1 MVKHRSHSAAFKHLV
16 AQEYLA
22 GDSVTE
28 LANRH
33 GVSRHLVRIWV
44 AKLEA
49 GALDDD
55 VRSAELIEPG
65 FVTDVFSAFYPLA
78 VASPA
83 IRKLRLEEH
92 GLRWRRAPA
101 SFRRPAPNSWCSHC
115 QVP

>member
-55 VRSAELIEPG
+55 VRSAELIEEYEARIAALERLVGRQAVEIEFLKGALKHAPRPRNAITSV
-65 FVTDVFSAFYPLA
+65 VTGP
-78 VASPA
+78 
-83 IRKLRLEEH
+83 
-92 GLRWRRAPA
+92 PA
-101 SFRRPAPNSWCSHC
+101 SASLEDAG
-115 QVP
+115 

>member
-44 AKLEA
+44 AKLE
-49 GALDDD
+49 
-55 VRSAELIEPG
+55 
-65 FVTDVFSAFYPLA
+65 
-78 VASPA
+78 PA
-83 IRKLRLEEH
+83 H
-92 GLRWRRAPA
+92 STTTFA
-101 SFRRPAPNSWCSHC
+101 RPS
-115 QVP
+115 